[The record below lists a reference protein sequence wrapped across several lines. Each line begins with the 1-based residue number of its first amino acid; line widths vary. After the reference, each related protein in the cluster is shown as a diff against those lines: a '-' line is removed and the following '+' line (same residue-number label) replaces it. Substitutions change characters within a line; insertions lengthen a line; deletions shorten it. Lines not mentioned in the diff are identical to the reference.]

1 MRGPQELL
9 LTRVNGCCAPMHPCV
24 WFAVLAPAPRFG
36 PKPKYSVMG
45 SGTPS
50 PIEESTP
57 PDATGPTIPMGMS
70 HSLPVSARRV
80 DQRKNRGVV
89 AFFLSCFCV
98 LCLTTSMPLTR
109 ACGAFAFWFDSVVVV
124 QAQPS
129 VLASKHVS
137 GASPSACAV
146 CFWLWLPVHA
156 LTPRTNFC
164 CVCVCLRS
172 TVARQ
177 VLAQSSHPSKRA
189 RSNTCDCHDR
199 RQRWQCC
206 ARRPQ

>member
-1 MRGPQELL
+1 MLCSDVSVCVVCCVCSGSQVWSQAKVLRHGQWHTFTYRRVHTTRCDWSNYPHGHVT
-9 LTRVNGCCAPMHPCV
+9 LTSCKRAQS
-24 WFAVLAPAPRFG
+24 G
-36 PKPKYSVMG
+36 PKKKSR
-45 SGTPS
+45 
-50 PIEESTP
+50 
-57 PDATGPTIPMGMS
+57 A
-70 HSLPVSARRV
+70 
-80 DQRKNRGVV
+80 VV

-98 LCLTTSMPLTR
+98 LCLTTSMPLAR
-109 ACGAFAFWFDSVVVV
+109 ACGAFAFWFDSVVVVV

-137 GASPSACAV
+137 GASSRVVAAG
-146 CFWLWLPVHA
+146 A
-156 LTPRTNFC
+156 PRTNFC
-164 CVCVCLRS
+164 CVFVCLRS

-199 RQRWQCC
+199 RQRWQRC